1 MLEVRGLTKSFGP
14 RRVLDDVDLDI
25 RPGELVALVGENG
38 AGKSTMVKCIA
49 GMLTPDRGTVSV
61 VGGRMAVVWQDLALC
76 DNLDAVANIFLGVE
90 RGKLMLD
97 DAGMRRETQRM
108 LTRLGL
114 RVGDLSVP
122 VGLLSGGQRQMVAV
136 ARSLMTGANVL
147 LFDEPTAALGVTET
161 AVLEQLLRRLRS
173 SGIAVLMVSHRIE
186 QVFALADRIAIMRH
200 GRIISVVSPL
210 EVHPDDVVA
219 IMAGAKTES
228 TARRQ
233 LSQLRSLVDQ
243 LAEVEPSASLPLI
256 LTSLSRSLSTPTLGL
271 WMVVDNG
278 AGGDSLV
285 LTADVGLDEAR
296 RHRLRQV
303 PIGSAGGVLG
313 ISALGSVSVAT
324 DAELDPIMNGLSASA
339 WAVPVIGPPRP
350 NGGGPGAG
358 AHGSVLAVIAGFGD
372 RHGHP
377 GDAQLELVQLHANL
391 ATVAIERES
400 MLDELT
406 RRNHLLE
413 SLRGLLD
420 RLAGPEPASGLSA
433 ALLPLRAA
441 TGADTISLVQVSGDV
456 LTERA
461 STSVRDTPT
470 DRESAADRD
479 AFAEARR
486 LAVLPIASTHRAQ
499 MLDEQVAGISIATG
513 DGRVLLLARWASA
526 QQVTTEALDLL
537 EDASRSL
544 ALALERQ
551 VAEHATQETQTL
563 RRANSMQREFLHRL
577 SHELRTPLTAIRG
590 FADSLRHTDVD
601 WDDASHDL
609 FLERISTES
618 SRMGRLVADLLDSS
632 AIETG
637 QLRLQMDW
645 CDLSLVIDEAITVV
659 SGAAGHVH
667 ADVVPAFPAVWA
679 DHDRIEQI
687 LVNVLENAL
696 RHGLPPITV
705 SASVD
710 PNEEDVVISVIDSGP
725 GFAESLG
732 DRAFEPHH
740 RASGSPGAGLG
751 LTIAR
756 GLAIAHGG
764 SLERAPHIAPS
775 CMVLRLP
782 IEPAMANDRD
792 GAHRDGPEH
801 DGPGRD
807 RDERDA
813 SGGLD
818 RREVR
823 A

>member
-14 RRVLDDVDLDI
+14 RRVLDDIDLDI

-49 GMLTPDRGTVSV
+49 GMLTPDRGSVSV
-61 VGGRMAVVWQDLALC
+61 SGDGRLAVVWQDLALC

-90 RGKLMLD
+90 RGRLRLD
-97 DAGMRRETQRM
+97 DSGMRRETQRM
-108 LTRLGL
+108 LSSLGL
-114 RVGDLSVP
+114 RVGDLSTP

-136 ARSLMTGANVL
+136 ARSLMTGAEVL
-147 LFDEPTAALGVTET
+147 LFDEPTAALGVSET
-161 AVLEQLLRRLRS
+161 AVLEQLLRRLRAA
-173 SGIAVLMVSHRIE
+173 GIALLMVSHRIE

-200 GRIISVVSPL
+200 GRIVSIVSPL

-256 LTSLSRSLSTPTLGL
+256 LTSLSRSLSTSTLGL
-271 WMVVDNG
+271 WMVVESVSG
-278 AGGDSLV
+278 PPTLV
-285 LTADVGLDEAR
+285 LTAEVGLADER
-296 RHRLRQV
+296 RSHLRQV
-303 PIGSAGGVLG
+303 PIGVEGGVLG
-313 ISALGSVSVAT
+313 TSALGSISVVTNA
-324 DAELDPIMNGLSASA
+324 DLDPVISGLSASA
-339 WAVPVIGPPRP
+339 WAVPVVGAPSARNP
-350 NGGGPGAG
+350 GG
-358 AHGSVLAVIAGFGD
+358 VLAVIAGFGD
-372 RHGHP
+372 RLGHP
-377 GDAQLELVQLHANL
+377 GEAQLELVELHANL

-400 MLDELT
+400 MVEELT

-420 RLAGPEPASGLSA
+420 RLAGPEQASGLSS
-433 ALLPLRAA
+433 ALLPLRVA
-441 TGADTISLVQVSGDV
+441 TGADTIALVEVIGEEF
-456 LTERA
+456 TERA
-461 STSVRDTPT
+461 ITSVHA
-470 DRESAADRD
+470 EASSVEH
-479 AFAEARR
+479 FAEARR
-486 LAVLPIASTHRAQ
+486 LALLPLASTHRTQ
-499 MLDEQVAGISIATG
+499 MVDDCVAGISIASG
-513 DGRVLLLARWASA
+513 EGRVLLLARWSTPD
-526 QQVTTEALDLL
+526 QISPETLDLL

-590 FADSLRHTDVD
+590 FADSLRHTDVN

-659 SGAAGHVH
+659 SGAAEHVH
-667 ADVVPAFPAVWA
+667 AEVVPGFPPVWA

-687 LVNVLENAL
+687 LVNVIENAL
-696 RHGLPPITV
+696 RHGRPPITV
-705 SASVD
+705 HAQVD
-710 PNEEDVVISVIDSGP
+710 AFGEHVVISVIDSGP
-725 GFAESLG
+725 GFADTMGE
-732 DRAFEPHH
+732 RAFEPHN
-740 RASGSPGAGLG
+740 RASNSPGAGLG

-756 GLAIAHGG
+756 GLAVAHGG
-764 SLERAPHIAPS
+764 TLERAPEIAPS

-782 IEPAMANDRD
+782 IEPETPPDR
-792 GAHRDGPEH
+792 H
-801 DGPGRD
+801 D
-807 RDERDA
+807 DERA
-813 SGGLD
+813 EARS
-818 RREVR
+818 
-823 A
+823 

>member
-25 RPGELVALVGENG
+25 GAGEIVALVGENG
-38 AGKSTMVKCIA
+38 AGKSTLVKCIA
-49 GMLTPDRGTVSV
+49 GMLTPDRGTSTVSDN
-61 VGGRMAVVWQDLALC
+61 GRLSVVWQDLALC

-90 RGKLMLD
+90 RGRLVLD

-108 LTRLGL
+108 LTSLGL

-147 LFDEPTAALGVTET
+147 LFDEPTAALGVAET
-161 AVLEQLLRRLRS
+161 AVLEQLLRRLRIA
-173 SGIAVLMVSHRIE
+173 GIAVLMVSHRIE

-200 GRIISVVSPL
+200 GQIISVVSPL

-271 WMVVDNG
+271 WIVARTG
-278 AGGDSLV
+278 SGHGTSALV
-285 LTADVGLDEAR
+285 LTADVGLDDDR
-296 RHRLRQV
+296 RSRMREV
-303 PIGSAGGVLG
+303 PIGAAGGVIG
-313 ISALGSVSVAT
+313 ASALGGVTVAT
-324 DAELDPIMNGLSASA
+324 DALDDPFIAGVSASA
-339 WAVPVIGPPRP
+339 WAVPVIGPQ
-350 NGGGPGAG
+350 G
-358 AHGSVLAVIAGFGD
+358 VLAVIAGFGD

-377 GDAQLELVQLHANL
+377 GEAQLELVELHANL
-391 ATVAIERES
+391 ATVAIEREA

-433 ALLPLRAA
+433 ALLPLRVA
-441 TGADTISLVQVSGDV
+441 TGAETLALLEIVDGELR
-456 LTERA
+456 ERA
-461 STSVRDTPT
+461 VTTIHRRVLDI
-470 DRESAADRD
+470 DEFAA
-479 AFAEARR
+479 ARR
-486 LAVLPIASTHRAQ
+486 LSTLPIASTHRAQ
-499 MLDEQVAGISIATG
+499 MIDDCVAGISIAAG
-513 DGRVLLLARWASA
+513 DDRVLLFARWTAPQQISA
-526 QQVTTEALDLL
+526 EALDLL

-544 ALALERQ
+544 ALAIERQ
-551 VAEHATQETQTL
+551 VVEHARQETQTL

-601 WDDASHDL
+601 WDDAFHDL

-618 SRMGRLVADLLDSS
+618 ARMGRLVADLLDSS

-659 SGAAGHVH
+659 SGAAEHVH
-667 ADVVPAFPAVWA
+667 ADVDQPFPAVWA

-687 LVNVLENAL
+687 LVNVIENSL
-696 RHGLPPITV
+696 RHGAPPITV
-705 SASVD
+705 RAAVD
-710 PNEEDVVISVIDSGP
+710 TTADAVVISIVDDGP
-725 GFAESLG
+725 GFSDSIG

-740 RASGSPGAGLG
+740 RASDSPGAGLG

-756 GLAIAHGG
+756 GLALAHGG
-764 SLERAPHIAPS
+764 SLERAPEIAPS
-775 CMVLRLP
+775 AMVLRLP
-782 IEPAMANDRD
+782 IEPPAAAEPFELDCEVQD
-792 GAHRDGPEH
+792 G
-801 DGPGRD
+801 
-807 RDERDA
+807 
-813 SGGLD
+813 
-818 RREVR
+818 
-823 A
+823 